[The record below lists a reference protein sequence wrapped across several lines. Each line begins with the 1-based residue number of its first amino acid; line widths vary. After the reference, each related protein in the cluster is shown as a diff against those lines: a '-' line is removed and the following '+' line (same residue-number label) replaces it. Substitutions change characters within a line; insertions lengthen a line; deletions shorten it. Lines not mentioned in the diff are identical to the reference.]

1 MCSYSK
7 FNVFCS
13 YCYYGILRKIYYW
26 RIDKVTFIESL
37 KGLVTTLT
45 SMLVFI
51 GAIEIIAPDNK
62 MKKYIKFILGLILIT
77 VILNPILN
85 FISNGEENILSTLSK
100 YERSIS
106 NEEVYKEDI
115 NVFNNK
121 KNDNEAIKNTF
132 IENFNKNCDKLLKD
146 KFKNMTFKSEVECD
160 VDFNSM
166 SYDIK
171 KLKIGI
177 NDNKVK
183 KIEIGIE
190 RDNKR
195 EDSDEYEEVVDFISD
210 ELEISKEKIEIYELE
225 G

>member
-1 MCSYSK
+1 M
-7 FNVFCS
+7 
-13 YCYYGILRKIYYW
+13 
-26 RIDKVTFIESL
+26 TFIESL

-132 IENFNKNCDKLLKD
+132 IENFNKNSDKLLKD

>member
-1 MCSYSK
+1 M
-7 FNVFCS
+7 
-13 YCYYGILRKIYYW
+13 
-26 RIDKVTFIESL
+26 TFIESL

-106 NEEVYKEDI
+106 NVEVYKEDI

>member
-1 MCSYSK
+1 M
-7 FNVFCS
+7 
-13 YCYYGILRKIYYW
+13 
-26 RIDKVTFIESL
+26 
-37 KGLVTTLT
+37 
-45 SMLVFI
+45 
-51 GAIEIIAPDNK
+51 
-62 MKKYIKFILGLILIT
+62 IT

>member
-1 MCSYSK
+1 M
-7 FNVFCS
+7 
-13 YCYYGILRKIYYW
+13 
-26 RIDKVTFIESL
+26 TFIESL

-195 EDSDEYEEVVDFISD
+195 EDSDEYEEVVDFLSD
-210 ELEISKEKIEIYELE
+210 ELEISKEQIEIYELE

>member
-1 MCSYSK
+1 M
-7 FNVFCS
+7 
-13 YCYYGILRKIYYW
+13 
-26 RIDKVTFIESL
+26 ESL

>member
-1 MCSYSK
+1 M
-7 FNVFCS
+7 
-13 YCYYGILRKIYYW
+13 
-26 RIDKVTFIESL
+26 TFIESL

-106 NEEVYKEDI
+106 NEEVYKENI

-132 IENFNKNCDKLLKD
+132 IENFNKNSDKLLKD

>member
-1 MCSYSK
+1 M
-7 FNVFCS
+7 
-13 YCYYGILRKIYYW
+13 
-26 RIDKVTFIESL
+26 TFIESL

-177 NDNKVK
+177 NDNKAK

>member
-1 MCSYSK
+1 M
-7 FNVFCS
+7 
-13 YCYYGILRKIYYW
+13 
-26 RIDKVTFIESL
+26 TFIESL

-85 FISNGEENILSTLSK
+85 FISNGEENILSRLSK
-100 YERSIS
+100 YERSIP

>member
-1 MCSYSK
+1 M
-7 FNVFCS
+7 
-13 YCYYGILRKIYYW
+13 I
-26 RIDKVTFIESL
+26 FIENL

-85 FISNGEENILSTLSK
+85 FISNGEENILTTLSS
-100 YERSIS
+100 YENFIS
-106 NEEVYKEDI
+106 NEEVGKDEM
-115 NVFNNK
+115 NAFNDK
-121 KNDNEAIKNTF
+121 KNDKEALKNTF

-146 KFKNMTFKSEVECD
+146 KFKNMKFKSDVECD

-171 KLKIGI
+171 KLKVGI
-177 NDNKVK
+177 KDNKVKNIK
-183 KIEIGIE
+183 KIEIGIKE
-190 RDNKR
+190 ESRVK
-195 EDSDEYEEVVDFISD
+195 ESDKYDEVVDFISH
-210 ELEISKEKIEIYELE
+210 EIEIPKEKIEIYELE
-225 G
+225 E

>member
-1 MCSYSK
+1 M
-7 FNVFCS
+7 
-13 YCYYGILRKIYYW
+13 
-26 RIDKVTFIESL
+26 
-37 KGLVTTLT
+37 
-45 SMLVFI
+45 
-51 GAIEIIAPDNK
+51 
-62 MKKYIKFILGLILIT
+62 
-77 VILNPILN
+77 
-85 FISNGEENILSTLSK
+85 
-100 YERSIS
+100 
-106 NEEVYKEDI
+106 
-115 NVFNNK
+115 FNNK

-132 IENFNKNCDKLLKD
+132 IENFNKNSDKLLKD

>member
-1 MCSYSK
+1 M
-7 FNVFCS
+7 
-13 YCYYGILRKIYYW
+13 
-26 RIDKVTFIESL
+26 TFIESL

-146 KFKNMTFKSEVECD
+146 KFKKMTFKSEVECD

>member
-1 MCSYSK
+1 M
-7 FNVFCS
+7 
-13 YCYYGILRKIYYW
+13 
-26 RIDKVTFIESL
+26 TFIESL

-85 FISNGEENILSTLSK
+85 FISNGEENILTTLSK
-100 YERSIS
+100 YEKSIS
-106 NEEVYKEDI
+106 NEEVEKDDME
-115 NVFNNK
+115 VFNDK
-121 KNDNEAIKNTF
+121 KNDKEALKNTF

-146 KFKNMTFKSEVECD
+146 KFKNMNFKSYVECD

-177 NDNKVK
+177 KDNKVKDIK
-183 KIEIGIE
+183 KIEIGIKEETE
-190 RDNKR
+190 R
-195 EDSDEYEEVVDFISD
+195 EESDEYEEVVDFICH
-210 ELEISKEKIEIYELE
+210 EIEIPKEKIEIYELE
-225 G
+225 E

>member
-1 MCSYSK
+1 M
-7 FNVFCS
+7 
-13 YCYYGILRKIYYW
+13 
-26 RIDKVTFIESL
+26 TFIESL

-51 GAIEIIAPDNK
+51 GAIEIIAPVNK

-121 KNDNEAIKNTF
+121 KNDNEVIKNTF

-146 KFKNMTFKSEVECD
+146 KFNDMSFKSEVECD
-160 VDFNSM
+160 VDFDSM

-177 NDNKVK
+177 KDNKVK

-195 EDSDEYEEVVDFISD
+195 EDSDAHEEVVNFISD
-210 ELEISKEKIEIYELE
+210 ELKISKEKIEIYELE

>member
-1 MCSYSK
+1 M
-7 FNVFCS
+7 
-13 YCYYGILRKIYYW
+13 
-26 RIDKVTFIESL
+26 TFIESL

-121 KNDNEAIKNTF
+121 KNDNEVIKNTF

-146 KFKNMTFKSEVECD
+146 KFNDMSFKSEVECD
-160 VDFNSM
+160 VDFDSM

>member
-1 MCSYSK
+1 M
-7 FNVFCS
+7 
-13 YCYYGILRKIYYW
+13 
-26 RIDKVTFIESL
+26 TFIESL

-85 FISNGEENILSTLSK
+85 FISNGEENILSTISK

-106 NEEVYKEDI
+106 NEEVYKENI

-132 IENFNKNCDKLLKD
+132 IENFNKNSDKLLKD

>member
-1 MCSYSK
+1 M
-7 FNVFCS
+7 
-13 YCYYGILRKIYYW
+13 
-26 RIDKVTFIESL
+26 TFIESL

-51 GAIEIIAPDNK
+51 GAIEIIATVNK

>member
-1 MCSYSK
+1 M
-7 FNVFCS
+7 
-13 YCYYGILRKIYYW
+13 
-26 RIDKVTFIESL
+26 TFIESL

-177 NDNKVK
+177 KDNKVK

>member
-1 MCSYSK
+1 M
-7 FNVFCS
+7 
-13 YCYYGILRKIYYW
+13 
-26 RIDKVTFIESL
+26 TFIESL

-121 KNDNEAIKNTF
+121 KNDNEVIKNTF

-195 EDSDEYEEVVDFISD
+195 EDSDAHEEVVNFISD
-210 ELEISKEKIEIYELE
+210 ELKISKEKIEIYELE

>member
-1 MCSYSK
+1 M
-7 FNVFCS
+7 
-13 YCYYGILRKIYYW
+13 
-26 RIDKVTFIESL
+26 TFIESL

-121 KNDNEAIKNTF
+121 KNDNEVIKNTF

-146 KFKNMTFKSEVECD
+146 KFNDMSFKSEVECD
-160 VDFNSM
+160 VDFDSM

-177 NDNKVK
+177 KDNKVK

>member
-1 MCSYSK
+1 M
-7 FNVFCS
+7 
-13 YCYYGILRKIYYW
+13 
-26 RIDKVTFIESL
+26 ESL

-106 NEEVYKEDI
+106 NEEVYKENI

-132 IENFNKNCDKLLKD
+132 IENFNKNSDKLLKD

>member
-1 MCSYSK
+1 M
-7 FNVFCS
+7 
-13 YCYYGILRKIYYW
+13 
-26 RIDKVTFIESL
+26 TFIESL

-106 NEEVYKEDI
+106 NEEVYKENI

>member
-1 MCSYSK
+1 M
-7 FNVFCS
+7 
-13 YCYYGILRKIYYW
+13 
-26 RIDKVTFIESL
+26 TFIESL

-121 KNDNEAIKNTF
+121 KNDNEVIKNTF

>member
-1 MCSYSK
+1 M
-7 FNVFCS
+7 
-13 YCYYGILRKIYYW
+13 
-26 RIDKVTFIESL
+26 TFIESL

-160 VDFNSM
+160 DDFNSM

>member
-1 MCSYSK
+1 M
-7 FNVFCS
+7 
-13 YCYYGILRKIYYW
+13 
-26 RIDKVTFIESL
+26 
-37 KGLVTTLT
+37 
-45 SMLVFI
+45 
-51 GAIEIIAPDNK
+51 
-62 MKKYIKFILGLILIT
+62 
-77 VILNPILN
+77 
-85 FISNGEENILSTLSK
+85 STLSK

>member
-1 MCSYSK
+1 M
-7 FNVFCS
+7 
-13 YCYYGILRKIYYW
+13 
-26 RIDKVTFIESL
+26 TFIESL

-146 KFKNMTFKSEVECD
+146 KFKNMSFKSEVECD

>member
-1 MCSYSK
+1 
-7 FNVFCS
+7 
-13 YCYYGILRKIYYW
+13 
-26 RIDKVTFIESL
+26 VTFIESL

>member
-1 MCSYSK
+1 M
-7 FNVFCS
+7 
-13 YCYYGILRKIYYW
+13 
-26 RIDKVTFIESL
+26 TFIESL

-146 KFKNMTFKSEVECD
+146 KFNDMSFKSEVECD
-160 VDFNSM
+160 VDFDSM

-177 NDNKVK
+177 KDNKVK

>member
-1 MCSYSK
+1 
-7 FNVFCS
+7 
-13 YCYYGILRKIYYW
+13 
-26 RIDKVTFIESL
+26 
-37 KGLVTTLT
+37 
-45 SMLVFI
+45 
-51 GAIEIIAPDNK
+51 
-62 MKKYIKFILGLILIT
+62 
-77 VILNPILN
+77 
-85 FISNGEENILSTLSK
+85 
-100 YERSIS
+100 
-106 NEEVYKEDI
+106 
-115 NVFNNK
+115 
-121 KNDNEAIKNTF
+121 
-132 IENFNKNCDKLLKD
+132 
-146 KFKNMTFKSEVECD
+146 
-160 VDFNSM
+160 M

>member
-1 MCSYSK
+1 M
-7 FNVFCS
+7 
-13 YCYYGILRKIYYW
+13 
-26 RIDKVTFIESL
+26 TFIESL

-121 KNDNEAIKNTF
+121 KNDNEVIKNTF

-177 NDNKVK
+177 KDNKVK

-195 EDSDEYEEVVDFISD
+195 EDSDAHEEVVNFISD
-210 ELEISKEKIEIYELE
+210 ELKISKEKIEIYELE

>member
-1 MCSYSK
+1 M
-7 FNVFCS
+7 
-13 YCYYGILRKIYYW
+13 
-26 RIDKVTFIESL
+26 TFIESL

-195 EDSDEYEEVVDFISD
+195 ENSDEYEEVVDFISD

>member
-1 MCSYSK
+1 M
-7 FNVFCS
+7 
-13 YCYYGILRKIYYW
+13 
-26 RIDKVTFIESL
+26 TFIESL

-121 KNDNEAIKNTF
+121 KMIMKQ
-132 IENFNKNCDKLLKD
+132 
-146 KFKNMTFKSEVECD
+146 
-160 VDFNSM
+160 
-166 SYDIK
+166 
-171 KLKIGI
+171 
-177 NDNKVK
+177 
-183 KIEIGIE
+183 
-190 RDNKR
+190 
-195 EDSDEYEEVVDFISD
+195 
-210 ELEISKEKIEIYELE
+210 
-225 G
+225 

>member
-1 MCSYSK
+1 M
-7 FNVFCS
+7 
-13 YCYYGILRKIYYW
+13 
-26 RIDKVTFIESL
+26 TFIESL

-132 IENFNKNCDKLLKD
+132 IENLNKNCDKLLKD

>member
-1 MCSYSK
+1 M
-7 FNVFCS
+7 
-13 YCYYGILRKIYYW
+13 
-26 RIDKVTFIESL
+26 TFIESL

-106 NEEVYKEDI
+106 NEEVYKENI

-132 IENFNKNCDKLLKD
+132 IENFNKNSDKLLKD
-146 KFKNMTFKSEVECD
+146 KFKNMTFKSEVEC
-160 VDFNSM
+160 
-166 SYDIK
+166 
-171 KLKIGI
+171 
-177 NDNKVK
+177 
-183 KIEIGIE
+183 
-190 RDNKR
+190 

>member
-1 MCSYSK
+1 M
-7 FNVFCS
+7 
-13 YCYYGILRKIYYW
+13 
-26 RIDKVTFIESL
+26 TFIESL